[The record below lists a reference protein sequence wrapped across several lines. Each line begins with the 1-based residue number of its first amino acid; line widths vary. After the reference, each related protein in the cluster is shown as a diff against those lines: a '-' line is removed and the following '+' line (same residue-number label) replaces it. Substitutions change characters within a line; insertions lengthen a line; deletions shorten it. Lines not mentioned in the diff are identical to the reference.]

1 MIEFRPTFK
10 NAFTADILTGT
21 WNETNLGFTKKI
33 MNYQKL
39 MHNNYNQV

>member
-33 MNYQKL
+33 DQEQFYRIRKL
-39 MHNNYNQV
+39 YF